1 MIVCNQTQMT
11 SRLKSFFF
19 MAGWRFPLLRALS
32 SLRPVILIYHGVPAE
47 SDGTSINAEL
57 FDRHVEFLKTHFEL
71 IPPGKLAEKRRAT
84 DKIRVLLTFDDG
96 FRNNAEVVA
105 PILRRHEA
113 PATFFVCS
121 RHATSGKYLWFS
133 YLRALEKHFPG
144 DGLHFR
150 GRFLDMSPSHRTST
164 VRRLWATLLNLTPHP
179 GAMYNAIERELPR
192 LEDFVASRELANNY
206 AGMTADQVRSL
217 AADRLF
223 SVGAH
228 TVDHPFLTKSE
239 PQEAFRQISE
249 NKKWIEQLTNREC
262 DAIAYPSGDY
272 DGQVLEQCRQLGFTY
287 GYAQTPKLV
296 VNRNLELSR
305 PGIYS
310 PALDIVGFK
319 VQWGD
324 FIRRLRLQIG

>member
-71 IPPGKLAEKRRAT
+71 IPPADIARKRKAT

-105 PILRRHEA
+105 PILRQHRV
-113 PATFFVCS
+113 PAIFFVCS
-121 RHATSGKYLWFS
+121 RHSTPGKYLWFS

-144 DGLHFR
+144 DGLRFR
-150 GRFLDMSPSHRTST
+150 GQFLDMSPNYRAST
-164 VRRLWATLLNLTPHP
+164 VRRLWESLLKLTPHP
-179 GAMYNAIERELPR
+179 AAMYNAIEEELPR
-192 LEDFVASRELANNY
+192 LEDFVASRELASNY

-249 NKKWIEQLTNREC
+249 NKNWIETLTHRRC
-262 DAIAYPSGDY
+262 DAIAYPTGDY
-272 DGQVLEQCRQLGFTY
+272 DGEVLKQCREIRFTH
-287 GYAQTPKLV
+287 GYAQTPKLA
-296 VNRNLELSR
+296 VNRNLEFPRL
-305 PGIYS
+305 GIYS

-324 FIRRLRLQIG
+324 FMRRLRLQIG